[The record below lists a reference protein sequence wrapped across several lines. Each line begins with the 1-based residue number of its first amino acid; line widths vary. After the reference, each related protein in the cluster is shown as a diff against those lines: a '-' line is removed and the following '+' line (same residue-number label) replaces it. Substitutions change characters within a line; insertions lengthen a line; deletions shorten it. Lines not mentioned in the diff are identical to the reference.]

1 MDTGKKKFNSITS
14 IIKFISGIISWT
26 ILIILVIVAGFLVYY
41 FVSVKIYAQ
50 KGEDYKPAFALYT
63 ILSPSME
70 PNIKVYDVIFDTNI
84 KSPEDI
90 KEGDVIKFVSTAT
103 LTKGMTITHRVVEI
117 FHDENGYSYMTKG
130 DNNIPTD
137 GTAVPYD
144 HVLGKVLFKI
154 PQLGRVQEFLGTKGG
169 WLIVVVI
176 PAILVILSDIL
187 KIFRLQSA
195 KNEVDNYE
203 NKEALKLEKINNKKK
218 EIADNLN
225 ARYADTKKELD
236 LKKEIEEPLNNAND
250 ILLDIPKLNEIHPN
264 DNKNEEEPLE
274 LPKMVEIPK
283 LKNDSVDMTLELP
296 KLTSEKTVK
305 KNLNKKRT
313 IKKNN

>member
-90 KEGDVIKFVSTAT
+90 KEGDVITFVSTAT

-117 FHDENGYSYMTKG
+117 FHDEENGYSYMTKG
-130 DNNIPTD
+130 DNNIPT
-137 GTAVPYD
+137 Y
-144 HVLGKVLFKI
+144 
-154 PQLGRVQEFLGTKGG
+154 
-169 WLIVVVI
+169 
-176 PAILVILSDIL
+176 
-187 KIFRLQSA
+187 
-195 KNEVDNYE
+195 
-203 NKEALKLEKINNKKK
+203 
-218 EIADNLN
+218 
-225 ARYADTKKELD
+225 
-236 LKKEIEEPLNNAND
+236 
-250 ILLDIPKLNEIHPN
+250 
-264 DNKNEEEPLE
+264 
-274 LPKMVEIPK
+274 LPHGY
-283 LKNDSVDMTLELP
+283 
-296 KLTSEKTVK
+296 
-305 KNLNKKRT
+305 R
-313 IKKNN
+313 